1 VSVLYAAALGLAAL
15 AVVPLVL
22 HLRRRE
28 TSRRVAFPAL
38 RYLSRAEDASAR
50 SLRTRDFLLLA
61 VRIGL
66 VLALVGAA
74 AGLLLGRG
82 AARDHHPTDV
92 ALVIDNSGSTA
103 RLIGDVTVL
112 DQLREVAVRTLEAM
126 RPGDRVWI
134 FPAVGAPVA
143 AGVSG
148 PTAIR
153 SLTGIRQ
160 TDGLADLGETV
171 ARAAAVLPPA
181 GERRAEIQL
190 LSDLQR
196 TAFAG
201 APRSPPP
208 SGGAFPLVV
217 YQADRLSEANPTV
230 TSVQLSSG
238 HTVPYGPVH
247 RVQATVARQPGRGP
261 AAVPSEADTLAA
273 PGARTDSPFM
283 AADTTD
289 DAATVVR
296 LDVDGRT
303 AGAARVRWEGAT
315 TLRLPDLEPG
325 PHFGRVEIEPGG
337 LRADDARHFTVRVV
351 EPPVV
356 SFFGPANSFVE
367 TAVQTLRAGGRL
379 PEDPQSTGVITAR
392 ILEGAAGARARPA
405 GDFLLLIPPAD
416 PVNLTVFNQLLDRL
430 GAAWTLRTDPAPGQ
444 LGFASGWDA
453 VPGLGDVQVQVRYRL
468 EPVGGGGSDSVL
480 VRTDDGRPW
489 AVWRRDGGQSYLL
502 LASPMVPS
510 ATGLPTSPAMIP
522 FVEWAL
528 FRGLRGR
535 SWPET
540 AFVAGEAVRLPAR
553 ADSVR
558 GSDGLV
564 VRVEGGAPFVPE
576 RAGVHELYGDGRA
589 YFAVNV
595 PAPESDLRGLEGGEL
610 EELFPGQAV
619 ITAGPGE
626 AAWESA
632 IFRARRGVDS
642 AAWFLFAALI
652 LAVVEI
658 ALATPGR
665 SSTQGMPVA

>member
-1 VSVLYAAALGLAAL
+1 VSFLYAAALGLAAL

-28 TSRRVAFPAL
+28 TSRRIAFPAL

-82 AARDHHPTDV
+82 SARDHHPTDV

-153 SLTGIRQ
+153 SLAGIRQ
-160 TDGLADLGETV
+160 TDGRADLVATV

-181 GERRAEIQL
+181 GKRRAEIQL

-201 APRSPPP
+201 APLPPPP

-217 YQADRLSEANPTV
+217 YQTDRLSEANPAV

-247 RVQATVARQPGRGP
+247 RVQATVARQP
-261 AAVPSEADTLAA
+261 ADL
-273 PGARTDSPFM
+273 
-283 AADTTD
+283 AADTT
-289 DAATVVR
+289 AAAAAVVR

-303 AGAARVRWEGAT
+303 AGAARVRWEAAT

-325 PHFGRVEIEPGG
+325 PHYGRVEIEPGG

-351 EPPVV
+351 EPPIV
-356 SFFGPANSFVE
+356 SFFGPANSFVQ

-379 PEDPQSTGVITAR
+379 QESPQSAGIITAR

-405 GDFLLLIPPAD
+405 GDFLLLLPPAD
-416 PVNLTVFNQLLDRL
+416 PVNLTVFTHLLDRL
-430 GAAWTLRTDPAPGQ
+430 GAAWPLRADPAPGH
-444 LGFASGWDA
+444 LGFATGW
-453 VPGLGDVQVQVRYRL
+453 
-468 EPVGGGGSDSVL
+468 E
-480 VRTDDGRPW
+480 

-502 LASPMVPS
+502 LASPMVPA
-510 ATGLPTSPAMIP
+510 ATSLPTSPAMIP
-522 FVEWAL
+522 FMEWAL

-553 ADSVR
+553 GDSVR

-595 PAPESDLRGLEGGEL
+595 PAAESDLRGLEGGEL

-626 AAWESA
+626 AAWERA

-642 AAWFLFAALI
+642 AAWFLFAALV

>member
-1 VSVLYAAALGLAAL
+1 MSFLYAAALGLAAL

-28 TSRRVAFPAL
+28 TSRRIAFPAL

-82 AARDHHPTDV
+82 SARDHHPTDV

-153 SLTGIRQ
+153 SLAGIRQ
-160 TDGLADLGETV
+160 TDGRADLVATV

-181 GERRAEIQL
+181 GKRRAEIQL

-201 APRSPPP
+201 APLPPPP

-217 YQADRLSEANPTV
+217 YQTDRLSEANPAV

-247 RVQATVARQPGRGP
+247 RVQATVARQP
-261 AAVPSEADTLAA
+261 ADL
-273 PGARTDSPFM
+273 
-283 AADTTD
+283 AADTT
-289 DAATVVR
+289 AAAAAVVR

-303 AGAARVRWEGAT
+303 AGAARVRWEAAT

-325 PHFGRVEIEPGG
+325 PHYGRVEIEPGG

-351 EPPVV
+351 EPPIV
-356 SFFGPANSFVE
+356 SFFGPANSFVQ

-379 PEDPQSTGVITAR
+379 QESPQSAGIITAR

-430 GAAWTLRTDPAPGQ
+430 GAAWTLRADPAPGQ
-444 LGFASGWDA
+444 LGFATGWEA
-453 VPGLGDVQVQVRYRL
+453 VPGLGDVRVQVRYRL

-502 LASPMVPS
+502 LASPMVPA
-510 ATGLPTSPAMIP
+510 ATSLPTSPAMIP
-522 FVEWAL
+522 FMEWAL

-553 ADSVR
+553 GDSVR

-595 PAPESDLRGLEGGEL
+595 PAAESDLRGLEGGEL

-626 AAWESA
+626 AAWERA

-642 AAWFLFAALI
+642 AAWFLFAALV